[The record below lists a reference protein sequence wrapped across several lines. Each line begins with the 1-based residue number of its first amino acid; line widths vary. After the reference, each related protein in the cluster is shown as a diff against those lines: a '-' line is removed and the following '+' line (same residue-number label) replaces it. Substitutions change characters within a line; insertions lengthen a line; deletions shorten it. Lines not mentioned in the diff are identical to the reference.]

1 MNTGL
6 VQAAAIVS
14 ATQALPLQW
23 KERAPYLK
31 AVQSSLT
38 LNGFGKAPAGLI
50 VAFPADAISLAVG
63 AVFPVAGYK

>member
-14 ATQALPLQW
+14 ATQAVPLQW

-38 LNGFGKAPAGLI
+38 LNSFGKAAAGLI
-50 VAFPADAISLAVG
+50 VVFAADAISLAVG
-63 AVFPVAGYK
+63 AAVPEAGYK

>member
-6 VQAAAIVS
+6 VQAIAIVS

-38 LNGFGKAPAGLI
+38 LKSLDRAAAGLM

-63 AVFPVAGYK
+63 AAPPDAGYK